1 MQASNNLQYPVK
13 SLGLWNSC
21 FSMAVTEMLNSHL
34 GDVSKSHFAS
44 EKPQM
49 ERTAG
54 FEERSL
60 VTLLVGKKEV
70 VTQN

>member
-1 MQASNNLQYPVK
+1 
-13 SLGLWNSC
+13 
-21 FSMAVTEMLNSHL
+21 MAVIEMLNSHL

-49 ERTAG
+49 EHTAG
-54 FEERSL
+54 FKEHSL
-60 VTLLVGKKEV
+60 VMLLVGKKEV